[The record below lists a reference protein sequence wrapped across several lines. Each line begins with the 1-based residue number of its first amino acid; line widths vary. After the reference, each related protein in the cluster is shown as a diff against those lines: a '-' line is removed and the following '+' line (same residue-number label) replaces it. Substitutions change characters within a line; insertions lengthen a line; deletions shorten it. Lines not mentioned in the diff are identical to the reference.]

1 MVTLFSML
9 LSLILVAAKIFSFI
23 TLSWWL
29 CLAPFLI
36 VLGIK
41 VLFCIIIS
49 IIAFIAAKGA

>member
-23 TLSWWL
+23 TLSWGV

-36 VLGIK
+36 VLRIK
-41 VLFCIIIS
+41 VLFCVIIS